1 MAHHSK
7 EAEVYNGVSTA
18 DVPSAAWG
26 GSELPRRGIITAGVI
41 GGLFLLGM
49 LFGNHKGNVEN
60 IWLIALAV
68 VVFLGVGLWAARPSL
83 GKPRKTVTA
92 RNKPEGHVEPVW
104 SADQLNLTGAYSNL
118 SDDELRAQNIDP
130 ASVTR

>member
-26 GSELPRRGIITAGVI
+26 WSELPRRGIITAGVI

-60 IWLIALAV
+60 VWLIVLAV
-68 VVFLGVGLWAARPSL
+68 VVFLGVGLWVARPTL
-83 GKPRKTVTA
+83 KNRTTVTA

-104 SADQLNLTGAYSNL
+104 SADQLNLTGAYADL
-118 SDDELRAQNIDP
+118 SDDELRTQNIDP
-130 ASVTR
+130 ATLHR

>member
-26 GSELPRRGIITAGVI
+26 WSELPRRGIITAGVI

-60 IWLIALAV
+60 IWLIVLAV
-68 VVFLGVGLWAARPSL
+68 VVFLGLGLWLATPNF
-83 GKPRKTVTA
+83 KQRKTVTA
-92 RNKPEGHVEPVW
+92 RNKPEGHIEPVW

-130 ASVTR
+130 TTVAR

>member
-26 GSELPRRGIITAGVI
+26 WSELPRRGIITAGVI

-60 IWLIALAV
+60 IWLIVLAV
-68 VVFLGVGLWAARPSL
+68 VVFLGLGLWLATP
-83 GKPRKTVTA
+83 KFKQRKTVTA
-92 RNKPEGHVEPVW
+92 RNKPEGHIEPVW

-130 ASVTR
+130 TTVAR

>member
-26 GSELPRRGIITAGVI
+26 WSELPRRGIITAGVI

-60 IWLIALAV
+60 IWLIVLAV
-68 VVFLGVGLWAARPSL
+68 VVFLGLGLWLATPNF
-83 GKPRKTVTA
+83 KQRKSVTA

-130 ASVTR
+130 TTVAR

>member
-26 GSELPRRGIITAGVI
+26 WSELPRRGIITAGVI

-60 IWLIALAV
+60 IWLIVLAV
-68 VVFLGVGLWAARPSL
+68 VVFLGLGLWLATPNF
-83 GKPRKTVTA
+83 KQRKTVTA
-92 RNKPEGHVEPVW
+92 RNKPEGHVEPAW

-130 ASVTR
+130 TTVAR